1 MSNDKV
7 KIDLPITAIEP
18 LFTVLHNIKATQHS
32 RLEMKAVSLLKQTLV
47 FELERMMETPEEK
60 EQRELNFKELF
71 HKERLKRLQ
80 AYTDR
85 ERAF

>member
-1 MSNDKV
+1 MSDRVNFQ
-7 KIDLPITAIEP
+7 LPITAVEP
-18 LFTVLHNIKATQHS
+18 LFTALHNIKATQHS
-32 RLEMKAVSLLKQTLV
+32 RLEMKAVSLLKQALI

-60 EQRELNFKELF
+60 EQRELDFKELF